1 MNFNEWKEY
10 NLDELCLEITDGSHS
25 SPKTVEQGYPMA
37 SVKDMEYSKI
47 NLETCRKISKEDYE
61 KLVKGKCKPEIND
74 VLIAKDGSYLKY
86 VNVVKEDIDLVL
98 LSSIAILR
106 PDIGKIDPDFFK
118 YYLVNPVISKRLEQG
133 YVSGSVIRRIVLK
146 DFKKF
151 KIKIPDIIVQKRIA
165 RILLDLDKKIETN
178 NEINKK
184 LEEIAEAIFKQ
195 WFVDFEFPNEDGK
208 PYKSSGGEMVESEL
222 GMIPKGWETKK
233 MEEVCVRINS
243 GGTPSRK
250 KEEYY
255 GGDIPWLKT
264 KELLDNFIFN
274 SEEYITEK
282 GLKESSA
289 KVFPRNT
296 VLMAI
301 YASPTVGKLG
311 IASSDVTFNQAM
323 CGMVTN
329 ENMLC
334 YEYLYLFLLK
344 ERINLNNLASGSA
357 QQNLSVTTI
366 KNYTIL
372 VPNIEL
378 IKQFKNVISNAF
390 IKIENNSL
398 ENIRLSNI
406 RDSILPKLMSGEI
419 RVPID

>member
-1 MNFNEWKEY
+1 MSFNEWKEY

-25 SPKTVEQGYPMA
+25 SPKTVEQGYSMA

-106 PDIGKIDPDFFK
+106 PDIRKIDPDFFK
-118 YYLVNPVISKRLEQG
+118 YYLVNPIISQKLEQG

-151 KIKIPDIIVQKRIA
+151 KIRIPDIIVQKRIA
-165 RILLDLDKKIETN
+165 RILLDLDKKIEIN
-178 NEINKK
+178 NKINKK
-184 LEEIAEAIFKQ
+184 LEEMAQAIFKQ

-419 RVPID
+419 RVPMD

>member
-61 KLVKGKCKPEIND
+61 KLIKGKCKPEIND

-106 PDIGKIDPDFFK
+106 PDIRKIDPDFFK

-165 RILLDLDKKIETN
+165 RILLDLDKKIEIN
-178 NEINKK
+178 NKINKK
-184 LEEIAEAIFKQ
+184 LEEMAQAIFKQ

-222 GMIPKGWETKK
+222 GMIPKGW
-233 MEEVCVRINS
+233 NS
-243 GGTPSRK
+243 KSLL
-250 KEEYY
+250 
-255 GGDIPWLKT
+255 DIADYLNGLAMQKFRPKDDEKGIPVLKI
-264 KELLDNFIFN
+264 KELRQGKSDENSDLCSLNIDPKYIIHDGDVIF
-274 SEEYITEK
+274 SW
-282 GLKESSA
+282 
-289 KVFPRNT
+289 
-296 VLMAI
+296 
-301 YASPTVGKLG
+301 
-311 IASSDVTFNQAM
+311 
-323 CGMVTN
+323 
-329 ENMLC
+329 
-334 YEYLYLFLLK
+334 
-344 ERINLNNLASGSA
+344 SGSLLVDFWCGGKCGLNQHLFKVTSSKFEKWFYYLWTKYHLDKFTRIA
-357 QQNLSVTTI
+357 KDKATTMGHIKRADLSNSIV
-366 KNYTIL
+366 L
-372 VPNIEL
+372 VPNEVIMNKANLILNPIIE
-378 IKQFKNVISNAF
+378 
-390 IKIENNSL
+390 KIIEARI
-398 ENIRLSNI
+398 EERKLSQL
-406 RDSILPKLMSGEI
+406 RDTLLPKLMSGEI